1 LNDPFVTNFS
11 TYYHTQKKMG
21 GIMMLVG
28 MSLEA
33 KFKNT
38 VKPKECA
45 DDMSQR
51 LSAIASARCKRSFST
66 IFSYFAPR
74 LRSYAIKQMG
84 NEALAME
91 LVQDTMSNVWQ
102 KAHLFN
108 AEKGSPST
116 WIFTIARNI
125 RFDMLRKQ
133 SKRKEDICADDLWTV
148 LCEQT
153 ADVNEVSMDHQAT
166 VNEIERMFELL
177 PVKQKLVIE
186 AIYIQGKSQ
195 QEVADELNIPLGTVK
210 SRTRLALQRLTE
222 MLKED
227 D

>member
-1 LNDPFVTNFS
+1 
-11 TYYHTQKKMG
+11 
-21 GIMMLVG
+21 MLVG
-28 MSLEA
+28 ISLET
-33 KFKNT
+33 KQINSI
-38 VKPKECA
+38 KPIECA
-45 DDMSQR
+45 EEMSEY
-51 LSAIASARCKRSFST
+51 LSVVASDRCKRSFAK

-74 LRSYAIKQMG
+74 LRSYALKQIG

-91 LVQDTMSNVWQ
+91 LVQDTMSKVWQ
-102 KAHLFN
+102 KSHLFN

-133 SKRKEDICADDLWTV
+133 QNRKEDVCSDDLWPI

-153 ADVNEVSMDHQAT
+153 ADANEVPLDHQVT
-166 VNEIERMFELL
+166 MDEIGVLL
-177 PVKQKLVIE
+177 ESLPEKQKLVIE
-186 AIYIQGKSQ
+186 AIYIDGKSQ
-195 QEVADELNIPLGTVK
+195 QEVADELDIPLGTVK
-210 SRTRLALQRLTE
+210 SRTRLALQRLKE